1 MDYPLSQFA
10 DIALRSLVYVDRY
23 SSEDSGRRPYR
34 RGKYSETR
42 RMPRKWRLASRSAK
56 RLTGAFTLLT
66 NVSASAPA
74 RAPHTSNDPV
84 ASAEDALGLTLG
96 LGVDVMFAPIAT
108 RSQTYGV
115 RVDGP
120 AKDYM
125 DRRLRPPLIAE
136 WLRLGEEETDFI
148 LSLEVGVASISNAG
162 I

>member
-1 MDYPLSQFA
+1 MASC
-10 DIALRSLVYVDRY
+10 IAICEEVD
-23 SSEDSGRRPYR
+23 GRLYAPH
-34 RGKYSETR
+34 KCFSFC
-42 RMPRKWRLASRSAK
+42 P
-56 RLTGAFTLLT
+56 GAG
-66 NVSASAPA
+66 
-74 RAPHTSNDPV
+74 PHTSNDPV

-96 LGVDVMFAPIAT
+96 LRVDVMFAPIAT
-108 RSQTYGV
+108 RFQTYGV

-125 DRRLRPPLIAE
+125 DRRLRPPLLAE